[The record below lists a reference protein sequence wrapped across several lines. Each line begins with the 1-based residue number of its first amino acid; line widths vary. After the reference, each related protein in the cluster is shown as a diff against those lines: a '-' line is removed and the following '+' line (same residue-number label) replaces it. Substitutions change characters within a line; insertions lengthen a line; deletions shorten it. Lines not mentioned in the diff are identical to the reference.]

1 MTRSISA
8 LKLQVLSE
16 VSAIIHKALDLEEAL
31 QEVLRI
37 LSSTLAMERATVT
50 LLDSDSGHLVIMASH
65 GLSDE
70 ERRRG
75 VYRSGEGVTGTIFR
89 TVKPLHVP
97 DVTCDP
103 LFLDRTGARSGKD
116 CKISYTGVPII
127 LNNEPIGV
135 LSVDRLFG
143 EETSVQED
151 IEFLTVLATLI
162 AQFIRLNEAVRA
174 REEELRRENV
184 NLKYQLSKEARG
196 LYIVGKSTP
205 MQEVER
211 QVAKVAPT
219 RATVLLLGESGTGKT
234 LIARIIHDLSERK
247 ANPFVKVNCASI
259 PENLLESE
267 LFGYERGAFTGATGS
282 KAGRFEDADKG
293 SIFLDEIGELSLGL
307 QAKLLRVLQ
316 DREFERLGGNRTIRT
331 DVRILTAT
339 NRDLKE
345 LVDQGRFRLDLYYR
359 LNVFP
364 ITVPPLRRRKEDVI
378 GLLNHFLRKMA
389 HEYGRDLYF
398 SPEALSLLNA
408 HDWPGNVRE
417 LENMVERLVIM
428 AEANRIDAGLIKL
441 AMADAK
447 QTPLPGAMPLAAG
460 MEAAASPGVVLDG
473 EAPAA
478 RGRKPSL
485 LEMERAEIIN
495 ALKENDWIKRRAG
508 IALGLTER
516 QIGYRIRKF
525 NLEERVA
532 TERTRCRNMNQV
544 HPRKD

>member
-1 MTRSISA
+1 MSRSISA

-16 VSAIIHKALDLEEAL
+16 VSAIIHKALNLEEAL

-37 LSSTLAMERATVT
+37 LSSTLSMERATVT
-50 LLDSDSGHLVIMASH
+50 LLDRDSGHLVIMASH
-65 GLSDE
+65 GLSE
-70 ERRRG
+70 QERQRG

-89 TVKPLHVP
+89 TVKPLHIP

-103 LFLDRTGARSGKD
+103 LFLDRTGARSSQD
-116 CKISYTGVPII
+116 CRISYTGVPII

-135 LSVDRLFG
+135 LSVDRLFSG
-143 EETSVQED
+143 ETTVQED

-162 AQFIRLNEAVRA
+162 AQFTKLNEVVRA

-184 NLKYQLSKEARG
+184 TLKYQLSKEARG
-196 LYIVGKSTP
+196 PYIVGKSPP

-234 LIARIIHDLSERK
+234 LIARIIHDLSDRK
-247 ANPFVKVNCASI
+247 TNPFVKVNCASI

-282 KAGRFEDADKG
+282 KAGRFEDANKG

-339 NRDLKE
+339 NRDLRD

-364 ITVPPLRRRKEDVI
+364 LTVPPLRRRKEDVI

-398 SPEALSLLNA
+398 SPEALTLLNN

-428 AEANRIDAGLIKL
+428 AEANRIDAQLIGL
-441 AMADAK
+441 AMEPESTRITPESHSSEPAPQAQH
-447 QTPLPGAMPLAAG
+447 QT
-460 MEAAASPGVVLDG
+460 SQ
-473 EAPAA
+473 
-478 RGRKPSL
+478 GRKQSL
-485 LEMERAEIIN
+485 KEIERAEILN
-495 ALKENDWIKRRAG
+495 ALRESNWIKRRAG
-508 IALGLTER
+508 VALGLTER
-516 QIGYRIRKF
+516 QIGYRIKKF
-525 NLEERVA
+525 GLEERVA
-532 TERTRCRNMNQV
+532 TERMRCRSVNQMNTV
-544 HPRKD
+544 P